1 MLVLLGKGGIYKTT
15 LLGSILPPCLADY
28 YANDSTGNYLDKDMQ
43 EAHACKGHICLDEFE
58 ATYGKNPSAFKS
70 NMTKESFSIRRPYD
84 KFRSELMHRS
94 SLSGTSNE
102 QHIITDVE
110 NCRYSHPSP
119 EDNDGGAA
127 QEHLPRLPRCRD
139 PGPQRPVGRPQ
150 GVSLF

>member
-1 MLVLLGKGGIYKTT
+1 MLVGKGGIYKTT

-43 EAHACKGHICLDEFE
+43 EAHACKGHICLDAFE
-58 ATYGKNPSAFKS
+58 ATYGKNLSAFKS

-102 QHIITDVE
+102 QHISWRRRFWHRRFRKRRTLTD
-110 NCRYSHPSP
+110 NLSPS
-119 EDNDGGAA
+119 
-127 QEHLPRLPRCRD
+127 
-139 PGPQRPVGRPQ
+139 
-150 GVSLF
+150 SKK